1 VVYPPE
7 LVYNCVLEEAVVN
20 DSTSGVPGAVPPFNG
35 YSATGTWRSALR
47 EIETSKCSQ
56 VIRRRDGGTCVCKL
70 WNRYSMKKFF
80 NSLSNPLSEE
90 DFAAISNVNLTGKIV
105 IVRYGKVPAYLSTVL
120 VGSYFFFFARYF
132 EEIRWN

>member
-1 VVYPPE
+1 
-7 LVYNCVLEEAVVN
+7 
-20 DSTSGVPGAVPPFNG
+20 
-35 YSATGTWRSALR
+35 
-47 EIETSKCSQ
+47 
-56 VIRRRDGGTCVCKL
+56 
-70 WNRYSMKKFF
+70 MKKFF